1 MSRNIKLNCAILS
14 TGSPRQQRR
23 VAVSSS
29 RGRRGHRRRRDHLR
43 ERNHPRVLQ
52 AVLVSIHQHQQGH
65 LHWIPNGEKYLT
77 VFNNDKIVK
86 IIVVTKDRFYILKII
101 KEKQIDGQIDRNITN
116 KQINRHRFGSR
127 CKLELA

>member
-1 MSRNIKLNCAILS
+1 MS
-14 TGSPRQQRR
+14 TGSPWQQRR

-52 AVLVSIHQHQQGH
+52 AVLVSLHQHQQGH

-77 VFNNDKIVK
+77 VFNNDKIIK

-101 KEKQIDGQIDRNITN
+101 KEEQKDSWTEI
-116 KQINRHRFGSR
+116 
-127 CKLELA
+127 